1 MIKDVINKENFRI
14 ETERLFLVP
23 VTEEYANYYFEFF
36 TPEITKYMYPEPF
49 ENIEVA
55 QCFIEEFKRWQKEG
69 IDLACNILDKKNEFI
84 GGIEIYG
91 LDSKTPEVGV
101 WIRQDMQHNGYGRE
115 ALSGFMEFFR
125 KHMIIDYFIY
135 EADRRNIGSI
145 NLVKV
150 LGGVEKEYNEE
161 ESNGGNILELNLYQI
176 K

>member
-1 MIKDVINKENFRI
+1 MIKDIINKDNFRI

-23 VTEEYANYYFEFF
+23 VEVEYASYYLKFF
-36 TPEITKYMYPEPF
+36 TSKLTKYMYPEPF
-49 ENIEVA
+49 ENIESA
-55 QCFIEEFKRWQKEG
+55 IIFIEEFIKWQKEG

-101 WIRQDMQHNGYGRE
+101 WIREDMQHIGYGRE
-115 ALSGFMEFFR
+115 ALSGFLEFFR
-125 KHMIIDYFIY
+125 KNMIIDYFIY
-135 EADRRNIGSI
+135 EADRRNIESI
-145 NLVKV
+145 NLVKI